1 MRIETFYVTPKT
13 RGAIDYKA
21 PVTCYLP
28 DRSPEIDPDRKFPAM
43 VVLPGG
49 GYHFTSDTEA
59 EPIALRFLSAG
70 FAVFVLRY
78 SVAPATYPQ
87 ALCEAAQ
94 TIATVRARA
103 EEFCIDPHKVAV
115 CGFSAGGHLTA
126 SISNLYGSEDVL
138 SVLGGKAEDYRPDA
152 HVLSYPVISFTRPHL
167 GSFQNLLGAD
177 FSEERALALSMEKHV
192 TENTPPAFLWS
203 TTNDRSVP
211 VQNTYLYAL
220 ALAEHGV
227 PSEVHVYPDGVH
239 GLSLANWVSNKTEK
253 KHNPIASAWIGE
265 AIRWLYDVLAI
276 GK

>member
-1 MRIETFYVTPKT
+1 MRIETFYVAPKT
-13 RGAIDYKA
+13 GGAIAYEA

-28 DRSPEIDPDRKFPAM
+28 DRSREIDPERRFPAM

-49 GYHFTSDTEA
+49 GYRFTSDTEA
-59 EPIALRFLSAG
+59 EPIALRFVAAG

-94 TIATVRARA
+94 TIATVRERA
-103 EEFCIDPHKVAV
+103 ESFFVDPHKVAV
-115 CGFSAGGHLTA
+115 CGFSAGGHLAA

-152 HVLSYPVISFTRPHL
+152 HVLSYPVISYTRPHT
-167 GSFQNLLGAD
+167 GSFHNLLGEA
-177 FSEERALALSMEKHV
+177 FTEERALALSMERHV
-192 TENTPPAFLWS
+192 TEHTPPAFLWS
-203 TTNDRSVP
+203 TTTDQSVP

-239 GLSLANWVSNKTEK
+239 GLSLATWVSNKTEK
-253 KHNPIASAWIGE
+253 KHNPIASAWIDE
-265 AIRWLYDVLAI
+265 AIRWLTDVFAL